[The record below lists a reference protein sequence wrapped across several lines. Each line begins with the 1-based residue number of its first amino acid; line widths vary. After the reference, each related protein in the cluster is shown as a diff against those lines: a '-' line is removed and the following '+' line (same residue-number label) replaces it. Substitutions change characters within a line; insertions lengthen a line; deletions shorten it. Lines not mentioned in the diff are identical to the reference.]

1 MQQQAQ
7 NNQTQNSQL
16 RYAGSRSRMTD
27 DRRSPLAAPE
37 EIPRPSEIGVPVPQ
51 PTKTDAIPG
60 GWEEDVLGLLTHFDA
75 QESAM
80 LALKSLLQDL
90 GAAGAENEDTRRLR
104 IRMDAATDLCL
115 RLDSDCRLIVD
126 QLAER
131 MQMPQED
138 FAVRHLIAAVHEH
151 NAEMGQSLRLAR
163 QRLLKLS
170 AQVRRISA
178 TTAWILSGYREI
190 RQAVFQQAS
199 GVADS
204 DRYDASGRKSVAPD
218 SPRYGTRS

>member
-1 MQQQAQ
+1 MQQQPQ
-7 NNQTQNSQL
+7 NNQF

-37 EIPRPSEIGVPVPQ
+37 ETPRPSEIGVTVPHA
-51 PTKTDAIPG
+51 TNTDAITG
-60 GWEEDVLGLLTHFDA
+60 GWEDEVQRLLAHFDA

-80 LALKSLLQDL
+80 LALKSLLEDL

-104 IRMDAATDLCL
+104 IRMDAATDLCV

-131 MQMPQED
+131 MQIPPKD
-138 FAVRHLIAAVHEH
+138 FAIRHLITAVHEH
-151 NAEMGQSLRLAR
+151 KPELGQSLRLAR
-163 QRLLKLS
+163 QRLLRLS

-190 RQAVFQQAS
+190 RQSVFQQAS

-218 SPRYGTRS
+218 SLRYGTRS